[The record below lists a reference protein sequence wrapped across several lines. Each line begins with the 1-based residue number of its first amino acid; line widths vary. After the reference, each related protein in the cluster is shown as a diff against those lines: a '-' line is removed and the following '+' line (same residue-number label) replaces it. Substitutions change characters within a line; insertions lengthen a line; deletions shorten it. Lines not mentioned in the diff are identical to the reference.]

1 MGTEGGNSTDPHVHS
16 EHIQE
21 QLSQLVGHI
30 REAVGRVTDAR
41 FQAILETTAEVLIGL
56 ESVYERFDSGK
67 EAAFSRRRRVQS
79 DEL

>member
-1 MGTEGGNSTDPHVHS
+1 MGTEAESSTDPHVHS
-16 EHIQE
+16 EHIQA

-30 REAVGRVTDAR
+30 RVAVGRVTDAR

-56 ESVYERFDSGK
+56 GTVYEHFDSGK
-67 EAAFSRRRRVQS
+67 EAAFTRRRRVQS